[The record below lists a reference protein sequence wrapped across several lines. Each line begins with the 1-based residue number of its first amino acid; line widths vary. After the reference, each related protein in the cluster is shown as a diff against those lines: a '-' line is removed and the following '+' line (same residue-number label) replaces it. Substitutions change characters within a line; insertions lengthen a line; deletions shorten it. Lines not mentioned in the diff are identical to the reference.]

1 MTSDATTRQSP
12 QTQVLTEEDYDKDYW
27 LKILEKRHSVKYMP
41 IIVMT
46 IKGTGIGLLLIAI
59 HCLIE
64 FGRYVRL
71 LKNVVLLQNLG

>member
-1 MTSDATTRQSP
+1 MGTESKTDQKIMTSDATTRQSP

-46 IKGTGIGLLLIAI
+46 IT
-59 HCLIE
+59 C
-64 FGRYVRL
+64 
-71 LKNVVLLQNLG
+71 